1 MKTPLAEITVKCSEC
16 GEETRADDV
25 NADNV
30 RYHTGNGHMV
40 RFPSIGLNPEYITKL
55 NAMYL
60 LCECC
65 QEEAEENS

>member
-1 MKTPLAEITVKCSEC
+1 MKTPLEKIIVKCSEC

-30 RYHTGNGHMV
+30 RYHTDHGTII
-40 RFPSIGLNPEYITKL
+40 RFPSIGLNPEDITEL